1 MSLVAHSGG
10 LDHEVV
16 VLRLNVLSKHRI
28 LHESDCHSVLED
40 DDPFAAWRGGDG
52 RGLFN

>member
-1 MSLVAHSGG
+1 
-10 LDHEVV
+10 VV

-28 LHESDCHSVLED
+28 LHESDCHSVLEN

-52 RGLFN
+52 LGLFN